1 MKKSE
6 ITVLGSLNVDLTIN
20 LPRFH
25 VPGET
30 ITGTAFHTFLGGKGG
45 NQAVVAA
52 KLGGKVHMI
61 GCVGQDAY
69 GDMYLKEMERLG
81 IDAAHVRREQDAP
94 TGTAL
99 IEVDAKGENRIA
111 IVPGANA
118 ALNCDLVSDSVETIR
133 ASRVLMMQLET
144 PIESINHAAAVAHK
158 LGCTVILDPAP
169 ARPVGPE
176 ILLLCDYVT
185 PNETELSILTG
196 MPTATQEQAI
206 DACAKLLDMGVKA
219 VVHKRGSKG
228 AMLATRE
235 GVRFFPACKVEAVD
249 TTAAG
254 DTFNAG
260 FAVGLTMDMPVED
273 AIRLGNAAAALSTT
287 GLGAQGA
294 MPDLYSA
301 CALVEAN

>member
-1 MKKSE
+1 MKKNE

-45 NQAVVAA
+45 NQAVAAA

-158 LGCTVILDPAP
+158 LGCTVILDPRP
-169 ARPVGPE
+169 RARSARKS
-176 ILLLCDYVT
+176 CCC
-185 PNETELSILTG
+185 
-196 MPTATQEQAI
+196 AT
-206 DACAKLLDMGVKA
+206 
-219 VVHKRGSKG
+219 
-228 AMLATRE
+228 T
-235 GVRFFPACKVEAVD
+235 
-249 TTAAG
+249 
-254 DTFNAG
+254 
-260 FAVGLTMDMPVED
+260 
-273 AIRLGNAAAALSTT
+273 
-287 GLGAQGA
+287 
-294 MPDLYSA
+294 
-301 CALVEAN
+301 